1 MEDSP
6 MLTFKTNFI
15 YDNCESDRQTNQVD
29 GFMYLLVL
37 LMISLLR
44 SGIFLMSHSCDRFPF
59 ETKFHR
65 FRVCQK
71 CLWIDDFGDT
81 CHGNAVSRWS
91 LNFIFGL
98 SKKYLPIDVFGS
110 KFLGDWRIPT
120 APFNPLP
127 PIFFSFAMTFTFSV
141 VRSCYLYCQRGFQ
154 ISSRV

>member
-37 LMISLLR
+37 LMISLLH

-81 CHGNAVSRWS
+81 CHGNAVSR
-91 LNFIFGL
+91 
-98 SKKYLPIDVFGS
+98 
-110 KFLGDWRIPT
+110 
-120 APFNPLP
+120 
-127 PIFFSFAMTFTFSV
+127 
-141 VRSCYLYCQRGFQ
+141 
-154 ISSRV
+154 